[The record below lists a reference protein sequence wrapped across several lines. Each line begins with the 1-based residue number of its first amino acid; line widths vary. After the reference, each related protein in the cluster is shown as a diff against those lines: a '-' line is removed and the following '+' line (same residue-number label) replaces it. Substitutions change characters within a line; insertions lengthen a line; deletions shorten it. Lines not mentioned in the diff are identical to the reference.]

1 MEEGAIDADLSE
13 DETQQLAEGFVGA
26 SAASPIA
33 VADSAFHGVVA
44 DGRGRMQQHFKPLA
58 KDHVTRLVWKQI
70 PGWSK
75 KWTGRR
81 DSWQDVSRWSRPGW
95 RMHNSRKPWTQWAW
109 KRSWQNDNDW
119 SSHGRKDHWE
129 SQSNKATFVEPE
141 IPTTSGRSLA
151 PPGPLPALPTYHGPR
166 VMQILAQG
174 PRADRPT
181 CAVPALPHEKSW
193 PSQAARPST
202 QESSCGRQGRT
213 VRVFGC
219 GLAQNGMRLIELAFA
234 AVGSVESVSSNHN
247 AIFVTFKEKTAAAT
261 AVERFH
267 DTKFNDKKVEVRQLL
282 VRGSSPLPNSTNG
295 LAEDGGVKE
304 EMASCTHSGACD
316 RTRSPKRNNHH
327 RKRHRCSHDRR
338 SRSRGERGHGTGK
351 HHNCRGARSHDL
363 SRRSRGHAREYRQRL
378 SRIGT
383 TRRKQQRTRLSDS
396 SPEPSRRHPHKQQ
409 DSAPSPSQSSAPDD
423 VAPSTTSDA
432 AAGQGASIS

>member
-1 MEEGAIDADLSE
+1 MG
-13 DETQQLAEGFVGA
+13 
-26 SAASPIA
+26 
-33 VADSAFHGVVA
+33 
-44 DGRGRMQQHFKPLA
+44 
-58 KDHVTRLVWKQI
+58 
-70 PGWSK
+70 
-75 KWTGRR
+75 TGRR
-81 DSWQDVSRWSRPGW
+81 DSWQDVSRWSRTSW

-109 KRSWQNDNDW
+109 KRSWQNNNDW
-119 SSHGRKDHWE
+119 SSHGRKDQHWE

-174 PRADRPT
+174 PRADTLT
-181 CAVPALPHEKSW
+181 CSVSAPPHEKSW
-193 PSQAARPST
+193 PSQAAKPST
-202 QESSCGRQGRT
+202 QESSCSRQGRT

-234 AVGSVESVSSNHN
+234 AVGSVDSVSCNHN

-304 EMASCTHSGACD
+304 GMASCTHPSACD

-363 SRRSRGHAREYRQRL
+363 SRRSRGHTREYRHRL

-409 DSAPSPSQSSAPDD
+409 DSAPSPSQSSAPGD